1 MYGLSE
7 SLRAN
12 VRLTVLDLSENVIG
26 PKGARY
32 VSEALMKNT
41 TLQSINFEWTGLEAE
56 GINYLITAMKTNTSS
71 SITSLG
77 GLGKKRKKI
86 YFCLVGSLYSLPFL
100 LGGGTASSPESD
112 SLLIVSFY
120 EINKKK
126 IQWKLRNWQS
136 S

>member
-77 GLGKKRKKI
+77 GLGKKRKKD
-86 YFCLVGSLYSLPFL
+86 LFL
-100 LGGGTASSPESD
+100 LGWFPLFP
-112 SLLIVSFY
+112 SLPSWRRDGLFTGIRFVAHRF
-120 EINKKK
+120 
-126 IQWKLRNWQS
+126 LL
-136 S
+136 